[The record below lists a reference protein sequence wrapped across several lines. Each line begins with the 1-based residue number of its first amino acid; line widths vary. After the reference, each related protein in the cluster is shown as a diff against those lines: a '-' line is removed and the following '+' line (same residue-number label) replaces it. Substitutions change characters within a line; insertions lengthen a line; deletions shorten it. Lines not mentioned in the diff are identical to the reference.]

1 MTVSL
6 SKGENVNLSKED
18 VALAQVKVGLGWK
31 TPAEN
36 FDLDASAFLL
46 GENRKVLSEKDF
58 VFYGNKESANGA
70 VKSSGDNRTGI
81 GEGDDETISID
92 LENVPANVQSIA
104 IAVTIHEAQERGQ
117 NFGQVGDAYIR
128 IVNAE
133 TDVELAKFD
142 LDEDASGDTAIVFGS
157 LYRHGIDWKFK
168 ANASGS
174 KATLTELATTFG
186 VAV

>member
-18 VALAQVKVGLGWK
+18 ASLTKVKVGLGWK

-46 GENRKVLSEKDF
+46 NSEGKITDEKDF
-58 VFYGNKESANGA
+58 VFYRNQESANGA

-81 GEGDDETISID
+81 CDGDDETINID
-92 LENVPANVQSIA
+92 LANVSANVQSIT
-104 IAVTIHEAQERGQ
+104 IAVTIHEAQERSQ

-133 TDVELAKFD
+133 TDVEIAKFD
-142 LDEDASGDTAIVFGS
+142 LDEDASGDTAMVFGS
-157 LYRHGIDWKFK
+157 LYRHVNDWKFK
-168 ANASGS
+168 ANAAGS
-174 KATLTELATTFG
+174 KATLTELASTYG